1 MTTTTARPAVAAV
14 SEDDLRGAVE
24 ELLDEI
30 VNGDDTCWQ
39 RFAEQMAAETA
50 AGFKMGLFKTWSSTN
65 RLYLAAQVRRR
76 GQRVHGLFAG
86 VDQWRRR
93 NRSIRPGEEPY
104 IIFGPPTYFVRQQ
117 QAAPAQANQPATP
130 AQGQQAQQGQQNQ
143 QAQQVQPARVLRFR
157 RPPAI
162 AVYDY
167 TQTVSDDPDF
177 VEPDWAVPL
186 AGGDITT
193 LETLAATSPVP
204 VRFVDIGAKLEHGW
218 LDKDGITVDASQT
231 VAGQISALAHEL
243 AHHHLGHL
251 EQIADTRGTDE
262 ADEVKARCEQEA
274 ALTQFFV
281 MKILGLDESVGVA
294 ITAAAGQYLRTWLK
308 VNDDGTTTPI
318 AGHKGRRKLVKQRFD
333 VAFRAAQQITSAYAQ
348 AVA

>member
-1 MTTTTARPAVAAV
+1 VATVSATTAPVTTM
-14 SEDDLRGAVE
+14 SEEDLRASVE

-30 VNGDDTCWQ
+30 INGDDDCWQ
-39 RFAEQMAAETA
+39 QYAAQMAAETA

-86 VDQWRRR
+86 VDQWRQR
-93 NRSIRPGEEPY
+93 NRSVRPGEEPY
-104 IIFGPPTYFVRQQ
+104 IIFGPPQYFARVQQ
-117 QAAPAQANQPATP
+117 PAQAQQNQ
-130 AQGQQAQQGQQNQ
+130 QGQQAQPGQQNQ
-143 QAQQVQPARVLRFR
+143 QQPQPAQPARVLRFR

-177 VEPDWAVPL
+177 VEPDWGVPL
-186 AGGDITT
+186 AGGDLTT
-193 LETLAATSPVP
+193 LETLARTSPVP
-204 VRFVDIGAKLEHGW
+204 VRFVDIGSKIEHGW

-231 VAGQISALAHEL
+231 VAQQISTLAHEL

-251 EQIADTRGTDE
+251 EQLISTAGSDDDPDTAQVR
-262 ADEVKARCEQEA
+262 ARCEQEA
-274 ALTQFFV
+274 ALAQFFV
-281 MKILGLDESVGVA
+281 MKILGLDESVGVS
-294 ITAAAGQYLRTWLK
+294 ITAAAGAYLRSWMK

-318 AGHKGRRKLVKQRFD
+318 AGHKGRRKLLKQRFD
-333 VAFRAAQQITSAYAQ
+333 AAFRAAQAITVAYAQ
-348 AVA
+348 AIA